1 MRIGNDNSGSSGQTV
16 NYPIDRMRE
25 TAGNILSNAN
35 KSLAEHEATWAKV
48 QRYIERFPGFM
59 QGPVRTLFSL
69 YEARLRA
76 SYQWQMDFAKTLADS
91 ADMAETTETDIAN
104 SFKQ

>member
-1 MRIGNDNSGSSGQTV
+1 MRIGNGNTGPSDQTI
-16 NYPIDRMRE
+16 NYPVDRMRE

-35 KSLAEHEATWAKV
+35 KSLAQHETAWANV

-69 YEARLRA
+69 YEARLCA
-76 SYQWQMDFAKTLADS
+76 SYRWQMDFAKALADS
-91 ADMAETTETDIAN
+91 AEIAETTETNIAN